1 MAKGLYR
8 YVGQR
13 RLLSWRGQD
22 GFLQLIKLAC
32 GHRAVRTEHWA
43 ELGGVVIVL
52 FHWWAQNR
60 GAVTGNWPEALIDQG
75 H

>member
-1 MAKGLYR
+1 M
-8 YVGQR
+8 V
-13 RLLSWRGQD
+13 S
-22 GFLQLIKLAC
+22 FSIKLAC

-60 GAVTGNWPEALIDQG
+60 GAVSGNWPEALIDPG
-75 H
+75 SLECLTCSWTVRI